1 MIKTGIVSNFSSRTF
16 GICFELRDSDF
27 DIASLIRVIRVI
39 RGKDFLAFSSY
50 QAEATYKGDGFLATT
65 RDLIALEPT
74 TVFKTG
80 ESEPRRP
87 VMTWPAE

>member
-16 GICFELRDSDF
+16 GL
-27 DIASLIRVIRVI
+27 V
-39 RGKDFLAFSSY
+39 FSRY
-50 QAEATYKGDGFLATT
+50 QAEATYRGDGFLATT